1 MSCTSCH
8 RSSRWAEIALVLLV
22 LSISAHAQ
30 SDRKPVAA
38 TSGNSHLKRRPS
50 CTPQP
55 LLGSWLAASLTFD
68 GEPRDDDEMLGSI
81 LTFTPER
88 LTIETLEHA
97 RLEFA
102 LDVEAGSNPCAFH
115 LTPLG
120 ASKEPA
126 GWMLFALEGERLQ
139 LGFHDN
145 LSRRA
150 EAFDSRPDML
160 VLQLTRQGA
169 AR

>member
-1 MSCTSCH
+1 MSNASCH
-8 RSSRWAEIALVLLV
+8 RSSLRTALTIALIA

-30 SDRKPVAA
+30 SDRKPGAT
-38 TSGNSHLKRRPS
+38 TSGNSQLKPRPS

-68 GEPRDDDEMLGSI
+68 GEPRDDDEMLGTT
-81 LTFTPER
+81 LAVTPDR
-88 LTIETLEHA
+88 LTIETLEHV
-97 RLEFA
+97 RLEFS
-102 LDVEAGSNPCAFH
+102 LEVETGSNPCALH

-120 ASKEPA
+120 ASTEPA
-126 GWMLFALEGERLQ
+126 GWMLFAVEGDRLR

-145 LSRRA
+145 LNRRA

-160 VLQLTRQGA
+160 VLQLSRQGA